1 MPRSLALLAIGL
13 LLGGGLGFF
22 LAAANNVAL
31 DGHRHGPDGGSGH
44 AGHARHG
51 GTVALP
57 AGPAAPTLELS
68 VTRDAVSGWNLS
80 IETTGFRF
88 APERANAAHRPG
100 EGHAHVYVDGIK
112 VARVYGPWFHLGELP
127 PGRVEIA
134 VTLNANDHRGLAVAG
149 RPLKSTKT
157 ITVE

>member
-31 DGHRHGPDGGSGH
+31 DGHHHLKAAARGLGHAHDGATIALPHGPD
-44 AGHARHG
+44 
-51 GTVALP
+51 
-57 AGPAAPTLELS
+57 APTLEFS
-68 VTRDAVSGWNLS
+68 VTRDATSGWNLS
-80 IETTGFRF
+80 IETTNFSF

-100 EGHAHVYVDGIK
+100 EGHAHVYVDGKKI
-112 VARVYGPWFHLGELP
+112 ARVYGPWFHLDELP
-127 PGRVEIA
+127 AGSVEIA
-134 VTLNANDHRGLAVAG
+134 VALSANDHSELTLAG
-149 RPLKSTKT
+149 NPLRAVRT